1 MINRILKRPM
11 FRIGGSSSDGIMTG
25 LDKPRK
31 GFSSGT
37 KPPIFLDYDEETG
50 YDDKQLEEA
59 GILDAVPKS
68 EEEFVPGVTVKD
80 KFFPYGEQDEI
91 SKGALD
97 IINTNRKKF
106 APKDESNVNVEDTEN
121 LMLLEA
127 MGEGKKNKDN
137 FNLEELKEGDDD
149 VKSEFERRRALS
161 ESLLGKSALPMSSFL
176 TQFGLNL
183 ASASPRGGLIATA
196 AQAAKEPLKT
206 FQAMKVQERSEDK
219 DLLESVIESMS
230 EEDLSALE
238 KKVKRG
244 VESGFFKTE
253 AEGYRSLLKKELEG
267 VQFGPGELDRINVSR
282 YADAYV
288 KSEAGGDLTL
298 PAAESVFRVYQQV
311 EKGNIEGADTSK
323 FDPNRYHI
331 SGVEKQAEIVNGEET
346 GRDILVLNDELDKE
360 DYFKGSIYVNPGEN
374 RVYRFDGNKF
384 VQVGE

>member
-11 FRIGGSSSDGIMTG
+11 FRMGGSSSDGITSG
-25 LDKPRK
+25 LDRAPYQ
-31 GFSSGT
+31 FGT
-37 KPPIFLDYDEETG
+37 KPEDYPGSQAEYDAQMKMLQEKQIGPFLSQESVDE
-50 YDDKQLEEA
+50 
-59 GILDAVPKS
+59 
-68 EEEFVPGVTVKD
+68 GV
-80 KFFPYGEQDEI
+80 
-91 SKGALD
+91 
-97 IINTNRKKF
+97 KKF
-106 APKDESNVNVEDTEN
+106 KQKKFDELGFD
-121 LMLLEA
+121 
-127 MGEGKKNKDN
+127 EGDLAFPMTGQKKKNT
-137 FNLEELKEGDDD
+137 FNIEDLKTSDDD
-149 VKSEFERRRALS
+149 IKSEFERRQALA
-161 ESLLGKSALPMSSFL
+161 ESLLGGSALPMSSFL

-196 AQAAKEPLKT
+196 AEAAKEPLKT

-253 AEGYRSLLKKELEG
+253 AEGYRKLLKKDIEG

-288 KSEAGGDLTL
+288 KSDAGEDLTL

-311 EKGNIEGADTSK
+311 EKGKIAGADASQ

-331 SGVEKQAEIVNGEET
+331 SGAEKQPEIVNGEET
-346 GRDILVLNDELDKE
+346 GRDILVLGDDLDKE
-360 DYFKGSIYVNPGEN
+360 DYFKGNIYVNPGEN
-374 RVYRFDGNKF
+374 KIYRFDGNKF

>member
-11 FRIGGSSSDGIMTG
+11 FRMGGSSSDGITSG
-25 LDKPRK
+25 LDRAPYQ
-31 GFSSGT
+31 FGT
-37 KPPIFLDYDEETG
+37 KPEDYPGTQAEYDAEMKNLQTLGIFDEKGQRTG
-50 YDDKQLEEA
+50 GK
-59 GILDAVPKS
+59 
-68 EEEFVPGVTVKD
+68 
-80 KFFPYGEQDEI
+80 GEIEKLNPNI
-91 SKGALD
+91 SNEN
-97 IINTNRKKF
+97 I
-106 APKDESNVNVEDTEN
+106 EDTQN
-121 LMLLEA
+121 LMLLDA
-127 MGEGKKNKDN
+127 EGKKNKFD
-137 FNLEELKEGDDD
+137 LESLKEGDD
-149 VKSEFERRRALS
+149 VTSEFGRRKRLFD
-161 ESLLGKSALPMSSFL
+161 SLIGQSALPMSSFL

-183 ASASPRGGLIATA
+183 ASASPKGGLIATA
-196 AQAAKEPLKT
+196 AEAAKEPLKT

-253 AEGYRSLLKKELEG
+253 AEGYRQLLKKDIEG

-288 KSEAGGDLTL
+288 KSDAGEDLTL

-311 EKGNIEGADTSK
+311 EKGKIAGADASQ

-331 SGVEKQAEIVNGEET
+331 SGAEKQPEIVNGEET
-346 GRDILVLNDELDKE
+346 GRDILVLGDDLDKE
-360 DYFKGSIYVNPGEN
+360 DYFKGNIYVNPGEN
-374 RVYRFDGNKF
+374 KIYRFDGNKF

>member
-11 FRIGGSSSDGIMTG
+11 FKMGGSSSSGITSG
-25 LDKPRK
+25 LDR
-31 GFSSGT
+31 SSYQFGT
-37 KPPIFLDYDEETG
+37 KPPDYPGSQAEYDAEMKNLQTLGIFDAKGQRTG
-50 YDDKQLEEA
+50 GK
-59 GILDAVPKS
+59 
-68 EEEFVPGVTVKD
+68 
-80 KFFPYGEQDEI
+80 GEIEKLKPNI
-91 SKGALD
+91 S
-97 IINTNRKKF
+97 N
-106 APKDESNVNVEDTEN
+106 ENVEDTQN
-121 LMLLEA
+121 LMLLDA
-127 MGEGKKNKDN
+127 MGDDGEKKNKFD
-137 FNLEELKEGDDD
+137 LESLKEGDD
-149 VKSEFERRRALS
+149 VTSEFGRRKRLFD
-161 ESLLGKSALPMSSFL
+161 SLIGQSALPMSSFL

-183 ASASPRGGLIATA
+183 ASATPRGGLIATA
-196 AQAAKEPLKT
+196 AEAAKDPLKT

-253 AEGYRSLLKKELEG
+253 AEGYRKLLKKDIEG

-288 KSEAGGDLTL
+288 KSDAGEDLTL

-311 EKGNIEGADTSK
+311 EKGKITGADASQ

-331 SGVEKQAEIVNGEET
+331 SGAEKQAEIVNGEET
-346 GRDILVLNDELDKE
+346 GRDILVLGDALDQE

-374 RVYRFDGNKF
+374 KVYRFDGTKF
-384 VQVGE
+384 VPVGE